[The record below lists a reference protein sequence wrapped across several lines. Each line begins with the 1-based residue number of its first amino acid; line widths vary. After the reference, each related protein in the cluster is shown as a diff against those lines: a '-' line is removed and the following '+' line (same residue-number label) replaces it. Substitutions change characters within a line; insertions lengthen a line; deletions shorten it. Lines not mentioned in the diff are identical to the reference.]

1 MLDGVVSERSRDE
14 TQEGIAMPK
23 TMRAAVL
30 RELKTPLRIEEV
42 PLPEPKPG
50 EVLVKVVACG
60 VCHSDVHAVDGDWD
74 PLPNMPLI
82 PGHEATGFV
91 AACGAGVHSIKEGDA
106 VGVPWMWSACLECES
121 CLNGDETICGKGES
135 TGYSMPGGYAEY
147 LTAPAAFVGR
157 LPQKADMIG
166 LAPVLCAGV
175 TVYRGLKRTHA
186 RPGQWAA
193 VFGVGGLGHLAVQYA
208 KAMGLRVAAVDIA
221 DDKLRLA
228 SELGAD
234 LVVNAKQADPVRTLK
249 KELAGGPHATL
260 VTTPATS
267 AFDQAIRALRGAGTC
282 SFIGMPAREGNQVPV
297 SIGRLIGLE
306 LSLRG
311 SSVGS
316 RLDLAE
322 SIRFAADG
330 AVKVKVERQPLS
342 AVNDVFCRMRRGEIV
357 GRVVLDIPA

>member
-1 MLDGVVSERSRDE
+1 
-14 TQEGIAMPK
+14 MPK

-30 RELKTPLRIEEV
+30 RELKTPLKIEEV
-42 PLPEPKPG
+42 PVPEPKPG
-50 EVLVKVVACG
+50 EVLIKVVACG
-60 VCHSDVHAVDGDWD
+60 VCHSDVHAIDGDWD
-74 PLPNMPLI
+74 PLPELPLI
-82 PGHEATGFV
+82 PGHEAAGFV
-91 AACGAGVHSIKEGDA
+91 VACGDGVRGIKEGDA
-106 VGVPWMWSACLECES
+106 VGVPWMRSACLECET
-121 CLNGDETICGKGES
+121 CLGGDETICAKGES

-147 LTAPAAFVGR
+147 IAAPAAFVGR
-157 LPQKADMIG
+157 LPEKGDMSA
-166 LAPVLCAGV
+166 LAPILCAGV
-175 TVYRGLKRTHA
+175 TVYRGLKRTRA

-228 SELGAD
+228 SDLGAD
-234 LVVNAKQADPVRTLK
+234 IIVNAKQADPVRTLK
-249 KELAGGPHATL
+249 KQLAGGPHATL
-260 VTTPATS
+260 VTTPAAT

-297 SIGRLIGLE
+297 SIARLIGLE

-322 SIRFAADG
+322 AIGFAAAG
-330 AVKVKVERQPLS
+330 QVKVKVERQPLE
-342 AVNDVFCRMRRGEIV
+342 AVNAVFERMRRGDIV
-357 GRVVLDIPA
+357 GRVVLDIAPV

>member
-1 MLDGVVSERSRDE
+1 
-14 TQEGIAMPK
+14 MPK

-42 PLPEPKPG
+42 PVPEPKPG
-50 EVLVKVVACG
+50 EVVIKVVACG

-74 PLPNMPLI
+74 PLPNLPLT
-82 PGHEATGFV
+82 PGHEAAGFV
-91 AACGAGVHSIKEGDA
+91 AACGMGVRSIKEGDA
-106 VGVPWMWSACLECES
+106 VGVPWMWSACLECET
-121 CLNGDETICGKGES
+121 CLSGDETICAKGES

-147 LTAPAAFVGR
+147 LVAPAAFVGR
-157 LPQKADMIG
+157 LPEKADMVG

-175 TVYRGLKRTHA
+175 TVYRGLKRTQA

-234 LVVNAKQADPVRTLK
+234 MVVNAKEADPVRTLK
-249 KELAGGPHATL
+249 KGLAGGPHAAL
-260 VTTPATS
+260 VTTPAS
-267 AFDQAIRALRGAGTC
+267 IAFDQAIRALRGAGTC
-282 SFIGMPAREGNQVPV
+282 SFIGMPGRDGDRVPV
-297 SIGRLIGLE
+297 SVNRLVGLE

-322 SIRFAADG
+322 AIRFAADG
-330 AVKVKVERQPLS
+330 SVKVTVERQPLE
-342 AVNDVFCRMRRGEIV
+342 AVNDVFARIRRGEIV
-357 GRVVLDIPA
+357 GRVVLDIAPV